1 MTWHLILN
9 DVLDYIGLQ
18 ILNLW
23 LYEKEYI
30 YRHWNSYMY
39 DGILVYSSDD
49 SPLDLFSPLDL

>member
-30 YRHWNSYMY
+30 YGNWNSYMY
-39 DGILVYSSDD
+39 YGILVYSSDD